1 MSVSLSDRV
10 KAAPDVLFPTVGV
23 SGALSFLSPHRVLGL
38 IAIGARVWTILEPG
52 ATIQAAYDALLQDY
66 EVDPSKLRLDLDLFI
81 GQLVEH
87 ELVEDA
93 EHAPDREPR

>member
-1 MSVSLSDRV
+1 MDDPRAGGDHSG
-10 KAAPDVLFPTVGV
+10 GV
-23 SGALSFLSPHRVLGL
+23 P
-38 IAIGARVWTILEPG
+38 
-52 ATIQAAYDALLQDY
+52 DALLQDY